1 MNYAMVLY
9 SATCLLSASTPVYPA
24 APSPNRPAASD
35 HGMVPRISRFVW
47 CGKSPNGAADWM
59 LIATLPHHLEEGTAT
74 LDAYELRKGDCPNGE
89 CDTLVRAH
97 RWSGPMVGVIQR
109 LHVYRDAKG
118 TLYAALDLGGASTAG
133 VWVLAIPRTGSAK
146 TLYFDMNRGEPR
158 FRLSKGVPEIR
169 ELWEIA
175 RLMKHGW
182 HPTRAFDKHVLVERI
197 YRLGP
202 KGVFQ
207 LKSVQPAPQDEKRL
221 SAKDFQGLEQERRF
235 EESQTGRR

>member
-1 MNYAMVLY
+1 
-9 SATCLLSASTPVYPA
+9 
-24 APSPNRPAASD
+24 
-35 HGMVPRISRFVW
+35 
-47 CGKSPNGAADWM
+47 
-59 LIATLPHHLEEGTAT
+59 
-74 LDAYELRKGDCPNGE
+74 
-89 CDTLVRAH
+89 
-97 RWSGPMVGVIQR
+97 MVGVIQR